1 LKASK
6 ALDIVVTVAQ
16 LGGFIAFALGMY
28 SMITVFSTALP
39 QGGGEM
45 ELEMTDPVIIPIH
58 LTPTNQGYL
67 GAQLSVYISLI
78 GDGEVLASNSK
89 QIEVPPGTQVPFD
102 LELSLPLSTA
112 EQYLQEGADVEWVTY
127 IEVSSLFDLISF
139 SNTITMPGG
148 G

>member
-1 LKASK
+1 MKASK
-6 ALDIVVTVAQ
+6 ALDIFITVVQ

-45 ELEMTDPVIIPIH
+45 ELEMTDPVVIPLH
-58 LTPTNQGYL
+58 LVPVNQGYL
-67 GAQLSVYISLI
+67 GARLSVSISLV
-78 GDGEVLASNSK
+78 GDGEVLASSSK
-89 QIEVPPGTQVPFD
+89 QVDMPPRSQVQVD

-112 EQYLQEGADVEWVTY
+112 QQYLQEGADVEWVTD
-127 IEVSSLFDLISF
+127 IEVSSLYDLISF
-139 SNTITMPGG
+139 SNTVTMPGG

>member
-1 LKASK
+1 MKASK
-6 ALDIVVTVAQ
+6 ALDIVVTVVQ
-16 LGGFIAFALGMY
+16 LGGFIAFALGMH

-39 QGGGEM
+39 QEGGEM
-45 ELEMTDPVIIPIH
+45 ELEMTDPVIIPLH
-58 LTPTNQGYL
+58 LTPENQGYL
-67 GAQLSVYISLI
+67 GARLSVSVSLV
-78 GDGEVLASNSK
+78 GDGDVLASSSK
-89 QIEVPPGTQVPFD
+89 QVEVPPGSQVPVD

-112 EQYLQEGADVEWVTY
+112 EQYLQEGADVEWVTD

>member
-67 GAQLSVYISLI
+67 GAQLSVSISLI

-112 EQYLQEGADVEWVTY
+112 EQYLQEGADVEWVTD

>member
-1 LKASK
+1 M
-6 ALDIVVTVAQ
+6 
-16 LGGFIAFALGMY
+16 GGFIAFALGMY

-67 GAQLSVYISLI
+67 GAQLSVSISLI

-112 EQYLQEGADVEWVTY
+112 EQYLQEGADVVWVTD
-127 IEVSSLFDLISF
+127 IDVSSLFDLISF

>member
-6 ALDIVVTVAQ
+6 ALDIFTTVVQ

-28 SMITVFSTALP
+28 SMMTVFSTALP
-39 QGGGEM
+39 QGGEEM
-45 ELEMTDPVIIPIH
+45 ELEMTDPVVIPLH
-58 LTPTNQGYL
+58 LAPANQGYL
-67 GAQLSVYISLI
+67 GTRLSVSISLV
-78 GDGEVLASNSK
+78 GDGEVLASSSK
-89 QIEVPPGTQVPFD
+89 QVEVPPRSQVPVD

-112 EQYLQEGADVEWVTY
+112 ERYLQEGADVEWVTG
-127 IEVSSLFDLISF
+127 IEVSSLYDLISF

>member
-39 QGGGEM
+39 QDGGM

-58 LTPTNQGYL
+58 LIPANQGYL
-67 GAQLSVYISLI
+67 GARLSVSISLV
-78 GDGEVLASNSK
+78 GDGEVLASSSK
-89 QIEVPPGTQVPFD
+89 QVEVPPGSQIPVD

-112 EQYLQEGADVEWVTY
+112 EQYLQEGADVEWVTD